1 MTSLDDSGTGGMS
14 DDDAR
19 DGPEAPPGFPFR
31 EIIDAYFGEPN
42 TAVTAR
48 RNNGRRR
55 PRGYAGWRPRPHTRA
70 LLAQVEEILAEYG
83 DHLPL
88 TVRQIFYRLVAAHGY
103 EKTERGYA
111 RLCEAL
117 VRARRARLIQFDHIR
132 DDGVV
137 TISMDWFASP
147 ADFWDDAGRRA
158 RDYRRDRQACQP
170 CRLELWCEGAGM
182 APQLARVADEF
193 SVPVYSA
200 GGFASLTAVRQI
212 VDRALARDAPTVL
225 LHLGDFDPSGESI
238 FESMLADARAFLDED
253 RITMIEDIA
262 GVRVALTAGQVE
274 QHELPTAP
282 PKRTDSRTRR
292 WRGETCQLEA
302 LPPDLLAGL
311 VRDAIGARLRAD
323 VFRRQVE
330 QEDADR
336 RALLR
341 ALPPG
346 ADQ

>member
-1 MTSLDDSGTGGMS
+1 
-14 DDDAR
+14 
-19 DGPEAPPGFPFR
+19 
-31 EIIDAYFGEPN
+31 
-42 TAVTAR
+42 
-48 RNNGRRR
+48 
-55 PRGYAGWRPRPHTRA
+55 
-70 LLAQVEEILAEYG
+70 
-83 DHLPL
+83 
-88 TVRQIFYRLVAAHGY
+88 
-103 EKTERGYA
+103 
-111 RLCEAL
+111 
-117 VRARRARLIQFDHIR
+117 
-132 DDGVV
+132 
-137 TISMDWFASP
+137 
-147 ADFWDDAGRRA
+147 
-158 RDYRRDRQACQP
+158 
-170 CRLELWCEGAGM
+170 M

-212 VDRALARDAPTVL
+212 VDRALARDVPTVL

-238 FESMLADARAFLDED
+238 FEAMLADARAFLEED
-253 RITMIEDIA
+253 RITMIEDIT
-262 GVRVALTAGQVE
+262 GVRVALTADQVE

-282 PKRTDSRTRR
+282 PKKTDSRTRR